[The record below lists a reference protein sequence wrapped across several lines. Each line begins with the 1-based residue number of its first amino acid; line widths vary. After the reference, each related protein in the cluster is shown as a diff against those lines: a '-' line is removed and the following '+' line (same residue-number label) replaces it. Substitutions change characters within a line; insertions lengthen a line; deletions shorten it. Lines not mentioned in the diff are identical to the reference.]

1 MLSGFSPSLLKL
13 ILDGGELEGEEE
25 IEEEVV
31 VVEDG
36 VEVVRTV
43 KRKAKASPLDVL
55 RKCLDDPMYDAVRE
69 VLGASR
75 SGGAGA
81 AGGAAEAE
89 AEAEVPGAAAAAAV
103 AEDWVEVENQSLRVR
118 HRHLDA

>member
-43 KRKAKASPLDVL
+43 KRKAKANPLDVL

-69 VLGASR
+69 VLGASG
-75 SGGAGA
+75 SGGTGA

-89 AEAEVPGAAAAAAV
+89 TEVPGAAAAAAV